1 MKIINSLREK
11 KDKVVGFLLAIFYA
25 GLPSLGF
32 AQIDGGKDFGVKL
45 PKGEPIK
52 VSDVTTLFVN
62 LVNYA
67 LAFVTIAAAIA
78 LLYSAYL
85 YISPLGKSEDNVK
98 KAKDIAFNAIIG
110 LAIAFGIGI
119 IINTIRFL
127 VVDQNVIKAIPQ

>member
-25 GLPSLGF
+25 GLPSLTLAAPNFG
-32 AQIDGGKDFGVKL
+32 IDV

-52 VSDVTTLFVN
+52 VSDVTALFVN

-67 LAFVTIAAAIA
+67 LAFVSVAAAIA
-78 LLYSAYL
+78 LLYAAYL
-85 YISPLGKSEDNVK
+85 YINPLGKSEENVK

-119 IINTIRFL
+119 IINTVRYL